1 VIARSLVSVALA
13 AELHDNDLGRAKTL
27 YGEAAQ
33 VARDCGDTRS
43 LGAALSNLGN
53 IAVSEGDLETAR
65 LYYQQGLEL
74 HGELSDAHGEAG
86 SLASLANLALVE
98 GDFDKAAALLA
109 ESVRLASSL
118 GAREL
123 IHICLVSLADVAAQR
138 GEAIRAARLLGSA
151 DALREEIGLFRSPDH
166 FDQEQL
172 MRITKVLDD
181 NDPALVAAQSE
192 GGVLT
197 LDEAVAYALEGLDSP
212 AEQAPPR

>member
-1 VIARSLVSVALA
+1 MAVA
-13 AELHDNDLGRAKTL
+13 
-27 YGEAAQ
+27 
-33 VARDCGDTRS
+33 
-43 LGAALSNLGN
+43 NLGN
-53 IAVSEGDLETAR
+53 IAVRKATR
-65 LYYQQGLEL
+65 RQRRPYYRQGLEL
-74 HGELSDAHGEAG
+74 HRELSDAHGEAG

-98 GDFDKAAALLA
+98 GDFDQAAALLA

-138 GEAIRAARLLGSA
+138 GEAVRAARLLGAA
-151 DALREEIGLFRSPDH
+151 DALREEIGLFRSPDP

-192 GGVLT
+192 GGAMT
-197 LDEAVAYALEGLDSP
+197 LDEAVELALSPIDSP
-212 AEQAPPR
+212 TPHEQAPPR